1 MKEEEI
7 IKEQLVC
14 EGYCFLNNDSI
25 LCLTGKEL
33 NPIPIKEADPSNVFI
48 FWEDDLIDLLNWC
61 INNGIKISNSNYSGV
76 IFKSFS
82 PCPVKLFSNDLTG
95 QKRLEI

>member
-14 EGYCFLNNDSI
+14 EGYCFLSNDSI

-48 FWEDDLIDLLNWC
+48 FWGDNLIDLLSWC
-61 INNGIKISNSNYSGV
+61 FNNEIGVSYSNSEMFFS
-76 IFKSFS
+76 SFS
-82 PCPVKLFSNDLTG
+82 PCPVKLFSDDLTG

>member
-14 EGYCFLNNDSI
+14 EGYCFLSNDSI

-48 FWEDDLIDLLNWC
+48 FWEDDLIDLLSWC
-61 INNGIKISNSNYSGV
+61 VNNGISISNSKTKA